1 MRTISPAVLDGTTF
15 FSDPTFWSTF
25 SPARFGPAVWPFFVA
40 LVFTAIA
47 VLPARW
53 LAFRLGAVAAPG
65 ERRIHSR
72 PTARLGG
79 LAMYLGFGLS
89 AALFSTNP
97 STLGLLLSAAV
108 VTTLMVLDD
117 LNGVRALS
125 KLAFQIA
132 ASLLAIV
139 VFGIYIHSVNLPGG
153 HVVNLAVA
161 VSIPLT
167 LLWFVGL
174 QNTVNLIDG
183 VDGLAAGVV
192 AIVAA
197 TLLLAAINREQMDIV
212 ILSGALIGACVGFLF
227 FNWHPARVF
236 MGDTGS
242 NFLGFTLAAL
252 SVLSVAKLTW
262 ITAFPVLLRI
272 LEDRGYSARPVG
284 RIAVACA
291 ALGDA
296 TAWAMLGVI
305 VAAVQSLKGEPGEE
319 LQVWGSGNLLQTL
332 LKHDLVDRLRLMTF
346 PLVLGSGRRL
356 FNDGVLPATMR
367 PVELT
372 VTDLGIVIG
381 TYEPAGPVRYGE
393 M

>member
-1 MRTISPAVLDGTTF
+1 
-15 FSDPTFWSTF
+15 
-25 SPARFGPAVWPFFVA
+25 
-40 LVFTAIA
+40 

-252 SVLSVAKLTW
+252 SVLSVAKGAVVLALIVPIVALAIPIFDTGW
-262 ITAFPVLLRI
+262 AILRRRMRGRSIATPDTEHLHHRLLDFGLSPRETALVFYFGTAI
-272 LEDRGYSARPVG
+272 F
-284 RIAVACA
+284 A
-291 ALGDA
+291 ALGLA
-296 TAWAMLGVI
+296 IYGHKKVLLGAILLML
-305 VAAVQSLKGEPGEE
+305 
-319 LQVWGSGNLLQTL
+319 
-332 LKHDLVDRLRLMTF
+332 
-346 PLVLGSGRRL
+346 
-356 FNDGVLPATMR
+356 
-367 PVELT
+367 
-372 VTDLGIVIG
+372 LGIVVIMMRRFQRTSRG
-381 TYEPAGPVRYGE
+381 
-393 M
+393 